1 MYRHTI
7 DWVDDWSAGIR
18 CFKMPNL
25 QVLFVVGANEPATP
39 CPNCGQ
45 PITLFWDTHIVEE
58 DEHG

>member
-1 MYRHTI
+1 MATCHP
-7 DWVDDWSAGIR
+7 D
-18 CFKMPNL
+18 KPM
-25 QVLFVVGANEPATP
+25 EPATP